1 MEMFYTSV
9 KPIVFHGNNTKHRN
23 SDFELSISLESIN
36 DHLKGNDPTCVVI
49 YGEPGCG
56 RTTFLSMVCD
66 GLLQNSL
73 KHSEICGLKVRAGCS
88 AQSLWNFFSGISKDR
103 HDKDTASLLLQSSAK
118 LSRKYQAAQAFIS
131 SNFKLVCIDDAYADC
146 GMVWSH
152 LSQLLPEIK
161 VHVIAVCTRKELVPL
176 LHTTQ
181 LTELNVLSV
190 ELKGIC
196 VDSFKQSL
204 SQKLPDW
211 DLSGEE
217 LLRICT
223 ILNGNP
229 TSLKILAN
237 AVNEFKF
244 SPQMF
249 DSEYLDEE
257 EASRC
262 SVRMVL
268 QFLFP
273 HLTAWEKQVL
283 GQLCHLREVLP
294 LRTVSEEIEKLVRLG
309 LVDKEVISEVTGTSD
324 QVTHSVSVPCCIQLS
339 SLQLTHNCDNN
350 GLNSEVQ
357 LHYFSVFD
365 LWYGL
370 LSEKLCQLVNDA
382 QENAWPFVPEKW

>member
-1 MEMFYTSV
+1 M
-9 KPIVFHGNNTKHRN
+9 FHGNNTKHQN
-23 SDFELSISLESIN
+23 SDFELSTSLESVN

-56 RTTFLSMVCD
+56 RTTFLSMLCD

-73 KHSEICGLKVRAGCS
+73 KYSEICGLKVRAGCS
-88 AQSLWNFFSGISKDR
+88 AQSLWNFLSGISKDR

-118 LSRKYQAAQAFIS
+118 LSRKYEAAQAFIL
-131 SNFKLVCIDDAYADC
+131 SNFKLVCIDDTYAD
-146 GMVWSH
+146 GGRVWSH

-161 VHVIAVCTRKELVPL
+161 AHVIAVCTRKELAPL
-176 LHTTQ
+176 LQATQ

-204 SQKLPDW
+204 SQKLPDCA
-211 DLSGEE
+211 LSEEE

-257 EASRC
+257 ASTC
-262 SVRMVL
+262 SVHMVL

-283 GQLCHLREVLP
+283 GQLCQLRDVLP

-309 LVDKEVISEVTGTSD
+309 LVDKEVISEVTGTNE
-324 QVTHSVSVPCCIQLS
+324 VIHSVSVPCCIQLS
-339 SLQLTHNCDNN
+339 SLQLTDNSDNN
-350 GLNSEVQ
+350 GLSSEAHQ

-370 LSEKLCQLVNDA
+370 LSEKLCQLVSDA
-382 QENAWPFVPEKW
+382 QGNAWPFVPEKW